1 MTVYGGALINHFEI
15 DHAEGDDTVGGAG
28 LDIAAG
34 QSTGISIDYL
44 AINDK
49 RDYLEL
55 KDVHDKLL
63 SLKIW
68 QRFTPSIKATALY
81 RHQNSEARDLTLRLL
96 GTFPAAGTEFSAN
109 YLRQFNTQEAQST
122 PLSPFVDVV
131 GPSEPFQTTEIKV
144 RQFIGKSYAVDLL
157 FAKRDLIGD
166 AVAGAFNREYTRAA
180 AGFDVLD
187 LFIRNL
193 TLSLTGDQWK
203 SEERSSTAAGADIGY
218 AFGRKS
224 EASKINAGTYYS
236 LYKYDSSLQ
245 AKEKD
250 DVRTYYLTMKVPVV
264 KQVALSL
271 SYEFER
277 SLEDYQTI
285 KAGVRYD
292 F

>member
-1 MTVYGGALINHFEI
+1 LTALPWTHGGVFPE
-15 DHAEGDDTVGGAG
+15 DDGLWRRPDQSLRDRSRRRRRYRGGAG

-109 YLRQFNTQEAQST
+109 YLRQFNTQESQSN

-144 RQFIGKSYAVDLL
+144 RQFM
-157 FAKRDLIGD
+157 
-166 AVAGAFNREYTRAA
+166 REKLR
-180 AGFDVLD
+180 
-187 LFIRNL
+187 R
-193 TLSLTGDQWK
+193 
-203 SEERSSTAAGADIGY
+203 RSVV
-218 AFGRKS
+218 RK
-224 EASKINAGTYYS
+224 A
-236 LYKYDSSLQ
+236 
-245 AKEKD
+245 
-250 DVRTYYLTMKVPVV
+250 
-264 KQVALSL
+264 
-271 SYEFER
+271 
-277 SLEDYQTI
+277 
-285 KAGVRYD
+285 
-292 F
+292 